1 MTLTRDEV
9 IRIRTAKAAAR
20 AAGMFVVE
28 RPGKFLLYRECRPR
42 NVPVGHCAT
51 PAELQALV
59 ARAMATTPAAS
70 GTQP

>member
-28 RPGKFLLYRECRPR
+28 KPGKFLLYRECKPR
-42 NVPVGHCAT
+42 NVPVGTCAT
-51 PAELQALV
+51 PAELQRLV
-59 ARAMATTPAAS
+59 STAASTAPAA
-70 GTQP
+70 GARP